1 MGTPQRVASRR
12 LFIGYVPLSVCSTCP
27 FVSFGTHLGSNIS
40 LTNISIDRPSH
51 SSISSAEVNCR
62 QTFTEVDNTARN
74 RRGYT
79 NPSFRSEV
87 LSSVS
92 CVKGE
97 NVLSKDIAEDDAF
110 YFNDKF
116 TSKFFKVKI
125 STVAAQKESEPEKQ
139 ETRQRVEEDRKPQI
153 KAVIVRIMR
162 SRRVLR
168 S

>member
-1 MGTPQRVASRR
+1 MCILMVFNSAVWLTYREIEEATQIPASD
-12 LFIGYVPLSVCSTCP
+12 LKCCLQ
-27 FVSFGTHLGSNIS
+27 S
-40 LTNISIDRPSH
+40 L
-51 SSISSAEVNCR
+51 
-62 QTFTEVDNTARN
+62 
-74 RRGYT
+74 
-79 NPSFRSEV
+79 
-87 LSSVS
+87 
-92 CVKGE
+92 VKGE